1 MSSEA
6 DALRARTKQF
16 ATRVIKFVRTL
27 PRDPATDA
35 VGRQLAKS
43 GPSVSA
49 NYHSAGRSRSRDEFI
64 ARLGVVVDEADE
76 SVHWLT
82 VIKDAGVATGA
93 ELEWLLDESGQLRAI
108 FFRSLTTARR
118 NHRGGRKK

>member
-1 MSSEA
+1 MPSQA
-6 DALRARTKQF
+6 AALRARAKQF
-16 ATRVIKFVRTL
+16 AIRVVRFVRTL

-35 VGRQLAKS
+35 ISRQLAKS

-49 NYHSAGRSRSRDEFI
+49 NYHSAGRSRSRAEFI

-82 VIKDAGVATGA
+82 VIKDGGISTGT
-93 ELEWLLDESGQLRAI
+93 ELDWLLDESGQLRAI
-108 FFRSLTTARR
+108 FSASLTTARR
-118 NHRGGRKK
+118 NHRGRK